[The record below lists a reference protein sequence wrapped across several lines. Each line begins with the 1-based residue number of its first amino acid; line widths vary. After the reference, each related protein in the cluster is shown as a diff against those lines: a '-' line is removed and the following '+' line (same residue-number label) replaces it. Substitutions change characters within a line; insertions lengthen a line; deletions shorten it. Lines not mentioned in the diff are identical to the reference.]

1 MQSGF
6 STMRLASRA
15 GSARHRFPAA
25 TSTSL
30 RRSHS
35 EYKHYL
41 SQWSMVPWLT
51 NPRPICTAAPNTT
64 TRLTRHF
71 VPTLRARRLVSRALA
86 SRSLRTKEVD
96 VRHSKLG
103 RIQEHHANVFATVA
117 FAPDQTTRHASSAL
131 MRAAPSGSISTT
143 TSSQVCHTAKR
154 TQGNSRR
161 GQPLLRRMAPPVHR
175 LSPAAVPPETWPP
188 ASTSLQVL
196 LTQTWSASDGAPAP
210 LTRPRLP
217 LRSCVRRPARPATF
231 PAMATMALPA
241 ATALP

>member
-1 MQSGF
+1 M
-6 STMRLASRA
+6 
-15 GSARHRFPAA
+15 
-25 TSTSL
+25 
-30 RRSHS
+30 
-35 EYKHYL
+35 
-41 SQWSMVPWLT
+41 
-51 NPRPICTAAPNTT
+51 
-64 TRLTRHF
+64 
-71 VPTLRARRLVSRALA
+71 PTLRARRLVSRALA

-175 LSPAAVPPETWPP
+175 LGPTAVPPETWPP
-188 ASTSLQVL
+188 VSTSHQVL

-210 LTRPRLP
+210 LTRLRLL
-217 LRSCVRRPARPATF
+217 LRSCARRPARPAIF
-231 PAMATMALPA
+231 PAMAIMALPA
-241 ATALP
+241 ATALPQDQAIAAVATACSPPAGRLLQRRRPQQPHDGPRSGGPLSKTSAGGSRSTSIRYALSHSA